1 MCIYPVYTLTFVI
14 SLNWFIIDNV
24 QCAGTSIQCHKQ
36 SLCFVCNKI
45 EKKRYK
51 LLKVVKA
58 LMFSCF
64 NLKILRWHINVK
76 WPILMSFI
84 SFGDVGGNIGHR
96 VCLYSVHTHTHTYAP
111 RVIIEDKWSTAP
123 RRHVCIGSSN
133 LVASTSAF
141 LSLSLSP
148 QYQLVRARQSV
159 DSVTCAPFGIGHHCQ
174 HWRREKAAAWTH
186 LIDYSQVTIV
196 ERH

>member
-133 LVASTSAF
+133 LVASTAAF
-141 LSLSLSP
+141 LSLSLSLSNISLSVRGKVSIVWHVHHSALAIIVNIGDG
-148 QYQLVRARQSV
+148 QKQQL
-159 DSVTCAPFGIGHHCQ
+159 GHI
-174 HWRREKAAAWTH
+174 W
-186 LIDYSQVTIV
+186 STIV
-196 ERH
+196 KSL